1 MQLSIAP
8 PLGCIADSI
17 SAAVVPG
24 AKLLPITRYGPGAVP
39 RIFISPLSGPTLS
52 WARGDAFSLGF
63 DGVAFRRELLL
74 TLRAC
79 RYSWRDLRTGF
90 CGLLG

>member
-1 MQLSIAP
+1 MQLNIGP
-8 PLGCIADSI
+8 PLGCIADSM

-24 AKLLPITRYGPGAVP
+24 AKLLPTTRYGPGAVP
-39 RIFISPLSGPTLS
+39 RMLISPSSVPTLS
-52 WARGDAFSLGF
+52 WARCRAFPLGF
-63 DGVAFRRELLL
+63 NGAVFPRALLL

-79 RYSWRDLRTGF
+79 KYSSRDLRAGY